1 MDSQPCGHPNEDL
14 YSHIWALVVIHYHLK
29 SVSTEIDEMR
39 EKETDQKVVLH
50 WSYGSEKMAPISVI
64 FTLNTSFTSFSSL
77 FILIRMENSE
87 HEENIGS
94 QAVVRLSPGCFRRAR
109 ESLQI
114 RIIKLARAV
123 AKVLSGRLCHRAEG
137 NCQSEAIPVNILH
150 RISLVLPRIPENAKL
165 KEQRCDRFVHS
176 WSGFISPAS
185 WVEQRE
191 PQREGP
197 VSQLL

>member
-1 MDSQPCGHPNEDL
+1 
-14 YSHIWALVVIHYHLK
+14 
-29 SVSTEIDEMR
+29 
-39 EKETDQKVVLH
+39 
-50 WSYGSEKMAPISVI
+50 MAPISVI

-87 HEENIGS
+87 HEENISNSG
-94 QAVVRLSPGCFRRAR
+94 VVGLSPGCFRRAR

-114 RIIKLARAV
+114 RIKKLARSV
-123 AKVLSGRLCHRAEG
+123 AKVLLGRFCHGAEG
-137 NCQSEAIPVNILH
+137 NCQSEAGPLDLLHHIP
-150 RISLVLPRIPENAKL
+150 LVLSRIPENAKL
-165 KEQRCDRFVHS
+165 KEQRRGRFVHS
-176 WSGFISPAS
+176 WSGLVSPAS